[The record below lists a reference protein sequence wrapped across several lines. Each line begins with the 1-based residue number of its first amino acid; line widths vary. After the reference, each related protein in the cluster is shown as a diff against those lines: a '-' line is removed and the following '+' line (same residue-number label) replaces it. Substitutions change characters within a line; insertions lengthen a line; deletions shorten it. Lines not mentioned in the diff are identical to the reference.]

1 MQTLIRWP
9 METYDGDYLL
19 YLLETPRVV
28 RGEGQCSADYVNPLN
43 VTVSPHVCCFCLLRD
58 YCYVHALHTYIFNS
72 STNFMQLI
80 AHTQTLKCIRYNM
93 TIMLKIKLIYL
104 NCSRF
109 EAYQS
114 SLQSSVAK

>member
-43 VTVSPHVCCFCLLRD
+43 VTVSTPVFFV
-58 YCYVHALHTYIFNS
+58 Y
-72 STNFMQLI
+72 
-80 AHTQTLKCIRYNM
+80 
-93 TIMLKIKLIYL
+93 
-104 NCSRF
+104 
-109 EAYQS
+109 
-114 SLQSSVAK
+114 